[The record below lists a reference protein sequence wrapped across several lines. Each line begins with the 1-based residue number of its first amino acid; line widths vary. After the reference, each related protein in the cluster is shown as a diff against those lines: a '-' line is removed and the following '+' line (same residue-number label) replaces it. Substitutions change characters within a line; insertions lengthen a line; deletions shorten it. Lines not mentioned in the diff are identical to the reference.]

1 MTESI
6 LRLLVLLR
14 FVCFVALVYLTLHV
28 IFSRLISRPDSKVLW
43 FFSILTMPLTW
54 PIRVWLTSEVSD
66 ARLRY
71 VALVVYG
78 LLWVII
84 LVVTE
89 IVIVA
94 GPL

>member
-1 MTESI
+1 MTEPI

-28 IFSRLISRPDSKVLW
+28 IFSRLISKPDSKILW